1 MEGGGYGTGEWGCM
15 ENMNKSFQE
24 EGKLCRKVRKKK
36 DLIGKVTKS
45 VTFSYDGNE
54 FSKNSLKQ
62 ATLERVPT
70 FLAAMELK

>member
-1 MEGGGYGTGEWGCM
+1 MPE
-15 ENMNKSFQE
+15 SA
-24 EGKLCRKVRKKK
+24 KKK